1 MAEQRFTPE
10 EVRTQVAKM
19 IAATDLKV
27 MVIEATLPLGFA
39 ENPSLGEAMQS
50 AFAALK
56 RDIEG
61 MQMVL
66 RGLADPSSVEQP
78 ASERTQS

>member
-1 MAEQRFTPE
+1 MADQRFTDQ

-27 MVIEATLPLGFA
+27 MVIEATLPLGFR
-39 ENPSLGEAMQS
+39 ENRSLSEAVQG

-56 RDIEG
+56 RDIES

-78 ASERTQS
+78 AAQRGLG